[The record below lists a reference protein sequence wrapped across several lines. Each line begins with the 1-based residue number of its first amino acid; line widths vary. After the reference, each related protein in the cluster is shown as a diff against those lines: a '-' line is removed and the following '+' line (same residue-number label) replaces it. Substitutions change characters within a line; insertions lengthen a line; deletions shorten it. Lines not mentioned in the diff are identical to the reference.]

1 MSADEAAIGAV
12 LRAEFGVP
20 EALSAR
26 LATYGALLLEA
37 NRSVN
42 LTAARDPAAL
52 AGHLADALTLVG
64 DVDGE
69 LIDMGSGGGLPGIPL
84 ALATNVPVTL
94 VDSAGK
100 KAAFLERAL
109 ERLGLVGTA
118 VAERAE
124 RLGHDPAFRGRFR
137 VATARAVGSAPTVV
151 ELTLPFLAV
160 GGKALLQRGSLETA
174 ERQAVEDAAPMLGG
188 RLVEERPLGGERRL
202 LVIEKIS
209 ASPTRFPR
217 RDGIP
222 AKRPLCF

>member
-1 MSADEAAIGAV
+1 
-12 LRAEFGVP
+12 
-20 EALSAR
+20 
-26 LATYGALLLEA
+26 
-37 NRSVN
+37 
-42 LTAARDPAAL
+42 
-52 AGHLADALTLVG
+52 LTLVG

-202 LVIEKIS
+202 LVIEKIA